1 MSEIAGSEL
10 KRKVEAILKEADLE
24 TTSNKK
30 VRMQLEADLK
40 ADLTTRKEEIN
51 KIIQEV
57 MNEMDS
63 EDEEADGDEDDE
75 EAADDDEEP
84 AEPEVKKAK
93 NGAASKAKAPL
104 AKAQPAKAAAAK
116 AAPATKA
123 APAKAAAAKAAAAK
137 TTPAKTAGAKA
148 KPTDSDED
156 DEPEAEGEKAEDE
169 KGEPK
174 PKKKRGGGG
183 GGGFIK
189 PLKLSEDLAAIVGQE
204 SAPRHEVVKQVWAY
218 IKLHNL
224 QDPKNKQFA
233 KCDDKLLKVIGQK
246 KFRCFGMAKFLKD
259 HMSPL
264 DK

>member
-123 APAKAAAAKAAAAK
+123 APAKAAAAKAALAK
-137 TTPAKTAGAKA
+137 DHAGQDGRRQSQ
-148 KPTDSDED
+148 TDRQRRRRR
-156 DEPEAEGEKAEDE
+156 ARGRGREGRRRE
-169 KGEPK
+169 
-174 PKKKRGGGG
+174 GGG